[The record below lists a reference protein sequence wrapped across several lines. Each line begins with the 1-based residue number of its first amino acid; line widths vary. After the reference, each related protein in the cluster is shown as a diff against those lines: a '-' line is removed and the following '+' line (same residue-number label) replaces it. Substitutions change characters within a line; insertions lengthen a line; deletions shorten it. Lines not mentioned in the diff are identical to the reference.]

1 MRIAITGL
9 AHMREYA
16 DLQLRTEPK
25 NLGLRP
31 NLRISDMRTLKKK
44 TGSLTILRTVLV
56 AL

>member
-1 MRIAITGL
+1 MTGL

-31 NLRISDMRTLKKK
+31 KIC
-44 TGSLTILRTVLV
+44 GLV
-56 AL
+56 ICGH